1 MMADL
6 DKNQEYL
13 TFMLGKEEY
22 GVNILQVQEIR
33 GWEEPTPMPEQPNF
47 VKGVVNLRG
56 KVVPIVDLR
65 ERFRLP
71 VSYDETTVVIVLN
84 VKGLGQKNTTV
95 GITVDAVSEVYQLD
109 VTKIQSA
116 PTVVGAIGREFIKGL
131 VSVDKKMLI
140 LIDIEHLVREGLITT
155 N

>member
-1 MMADL
+1 MNGTG
-6 DKNQEYL
+6 KSQEYL

-22 GVNILQVQEIR
+22 GVQILQVQEIR
-33 GWEEPTPMPEQPNF
+33 GWEEPTPMPEQPAF

-65 ERFRLP
+65 ERFGLP
-71 VSYDETTVVIVLN
+71 VTYDDTTVVIVLN
-84 VKGLGQKNTTV
+84 VKNTKGGTTV
-95 GITVDAVSEVYQLD
+95 VGVTVDAVSEVYQLPKD
-109 VTKIQSA
+109 QIQAA
-116 PTVVGAIGREFIKGL
+116 PTVVGAIGKEFIKGL

-140 LIDIEHLVREGLITT
+140 LVDIEHLVKEGLVAT

>member
-1 MMADL
+1 
-6 DKNQEYL
+6 
-13 TFMLGKEEY
+13 
-22 GVNILQVQEIR
+22 
-33 GWEEPTPMPEQPNF
+33 
-47 VKGVVNLRG
+47 
-56 KVVPIVDLR
+56 
-65 ERFRLP
+65 
-71 VSYDETTVVIVLN
+71 
-84 VKGLGQKNTTV
+84 V

-109 VTKIQSA
+109 ATKIQSA